1 MLKGCQGPHSF
12 RDIRARQASSVT
24 TRTSRTTLLRFGSTS
39 SLQRTMASRYCF
51 FLCAC
56 LVISFFSS
64 PSTAIL
70 SSSSTCVRQPENVQT
85 SKTPGDNG
93 YRLKISGNPDKYF
106 PGEVYTGSHIALI
119 NSHLCAFLMGKEW
132 GD

>member
-1 MLKGCQGPHSF
+1 
-12 RDIRARQASSVT
+12 
-24 TRTSRTTLLRFGSTS
+24 
-39 SLQRTMASRYCF
+39 MAGRYCF

-70 SSSSTCVRQPENVQT
+70 SSSTCVRQPENVQT

-93 YRLKISGNPDKYF
+93 YRLKISGNPEKYF
-106 PGEVYTGSHIALI
+106 PGEVYTGSLLALI
-119 NSHLCAFLMGKEW
+119 NSHLCVPCEKEW